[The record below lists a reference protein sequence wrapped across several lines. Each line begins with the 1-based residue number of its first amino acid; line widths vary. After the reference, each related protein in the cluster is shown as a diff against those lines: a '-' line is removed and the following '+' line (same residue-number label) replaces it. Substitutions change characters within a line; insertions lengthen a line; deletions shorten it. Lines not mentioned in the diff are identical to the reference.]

1 MQKVDIDMS
10 NEYKDWI
17 KDLKEEF
24 NTKTALLNYLPE
36 GWVKTFI
43 PQMKEELFEVLG
55 SCAKNWCLLDAKEK
69 YGVLR
74 VYWSWDMERYDEVEA
89 DHEVLYDD
97 IERVIDK
104 YSKISF
110 KTCAVC
116 GNQATCVENLPLC
129 ANCYKMF

>member
-1 MQKVDIDMS
+1 MS

-17 KDLKEEF
+17 KDLKEKF
-24 NTKTALLNYLPE
+24 NTKTELLNCLPE

-55 SCAKNWCLLDAKEK
+55 SCVENWRLLDAKEK
-69 YGVLR
+69 YGTLR
-74 VYWSWDMERYDEVEA
+74 VYWSWDMERYDDVAA
-89 DHEVLYDD
+89 DQEVLYDD

-104 YSKISF
+104 YSKISS

-116 GNQATCVENLPLC
+116 GKQAMPVKDLPLC
-129 ANCYKMF
+129 VNCCKMC